1 MYKSSGDKELLNDI
15 NNRLEFVELSSTAK
29 TPGIGFEFSAAQLF
43 CRNYINPWSPYTRVI
58 NNRAWIGFSSTLIF
72 QGNKSGSISYLLY
85 KSGKGV
91 FILMYGSALQPDKDT
106 RQFFDPIIN
115 SFNIE

>member
-43 CRNYINPWSPYTRVI
+43 CRNYTN
-58 NNRAWIGFSSTLIF
+58 
-72 QGNKSGSISYLLY
+72 
-85 KSGKGV
+85 
-91 FILMYGSALQPDKDT
+91 
-106 RQFFDPIIN
+106 
-115 SFNIE
+115 